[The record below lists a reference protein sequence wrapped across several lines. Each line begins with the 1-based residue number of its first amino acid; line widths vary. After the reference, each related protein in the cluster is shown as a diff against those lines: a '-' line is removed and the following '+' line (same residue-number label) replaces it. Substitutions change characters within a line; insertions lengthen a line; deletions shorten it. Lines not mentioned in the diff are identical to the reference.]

1 MLNPF
6 RNKSKLP
13 KSAVPS
19 DKESFVYSPTTFG
32 MHPYKFVYYTRL
44 SKIFIE
50 FGGTPTDPKN
60 FYSRKITKYEYEMY
74 KELKKKMKQ
83 ETRAQPK

>member
-19 DKESFVYSPTTFG
+19 DKESFVYSPTPYG
-32 MHPYKFVYYTRL
+32 LHPYKFVYYTRL

-50 FGGTPTDPKN
+50 FGGTPSSPRN
-60 FYSRKITKYEYEMY
+60 FYSRHITKEEYRLY
-74 KELKKKMKQ
+74 RSLFHQYTK
-83 ETRAQPK
+83 